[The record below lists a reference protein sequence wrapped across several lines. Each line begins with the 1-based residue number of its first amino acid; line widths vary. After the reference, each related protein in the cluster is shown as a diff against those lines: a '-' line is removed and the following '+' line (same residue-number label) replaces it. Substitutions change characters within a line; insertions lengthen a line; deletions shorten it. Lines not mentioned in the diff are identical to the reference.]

1 MRHKLLRVFF
11 ILLMMFVM
19 VGCGSD
25 SVFSSDNQEERE
37 EERDEEK
44 EEDEE
49 NGDEEN
55 NDEKIDE
62 ENDKENDKEI
72 EEVEDD
78 GDIMYAHD
86 TSDYHVICEQLLQG
100 ASAHGSDYE
109 DVAARMAQSIANSKI
124 MEEGMS
130 YSFEELQPQEAYA
143 LAYTLAD
150 FNRYS
155 LTNYRESLNDS
166 EYASYT
172 YIYDKEAYWGLVEA
186 FCDRDAVENYM
197 AATQTFAY
205 KDFNDYIGILGADGD
220 YWVVF
225 EGYDIKEDEN
235 YILVQ
240 ADCFQGS
247 NGGNENLYQYTIN
260 VLLEKSEE
268 SVLGLQAMYVE
279 KFEENIMS
287 HISSV
292 TSSSQLD
299 QYQNK
304 TYGPENLVDGNYNTA
319 WVENVDGVG
328 IGESV
333 QIKLDQKMWIQNLA
347 IYNGYQDSY
356 EVFANNGYV
365 TKIAIDFGNGIVRE
379 MDCIGVFSGPDKTY
393 AYLEKISLQKP
404 VYTDIITI
412 RILDAV
418 AGEKYS
424 DTCISE
430 IELY

>member
-1 MRHKLLRVFF
+1 MRHKLLRVFLV
-11 ILLMMFVM
+11 LLMMFIM
-19 VGCGSD
+19 VGCGRD
-25 SVFSSDNQEERE
+25 STFSSDNEERE
-37 EERDEEK
+37 EERDE
-44 EEDEE
+44 DEE
-49 NGDEEN
+49 GDEEG
-55 NDEKIDE
+55 NDDE
-62 ENDKENDKEI
+62 EINKEDDEESDDKEI
-72 EEVEDD
+72 DETADD
-78 GDIMYAHD
+78 GGRLYAD
-86 TSDYHVICEQLLQG
+86 GASDYHVMCEKLLQG
-100 ASAHGSDYE
+100 TSAHGSDYE
-109 DVAARMAQSIANSKI
+109 DMAARMAQSITNSKI

-130 YSFEELQPQEAYA
+130 YSFEDLEPQEAYA

-155 LTNYRESLNDS
+155 LTNYRENLNDP

-172 YIYDKEAYWGLVEA
+172 YIYDKEMYWGLVEA
-186 FCDRDAVENYM
+186 FCDRDTVESYI

-205 KDFNDYIGILGADGD
+205 KDFNDYIGILGSDGD

-240 ADCFQGS
+240 ADCFRGS
-247 NGGNENLYQYTIN
+247 NGGDENLYQYTLN
-260 VLLEKSEE
+260 VLFEKSEE
-268 SVLGLQAMYVE
+268 SMLGLQAVYVE

-292 TSSSQLD
+292 VSSSQLD
-299 QYQNK
+299 HYQNK

-333 QIKLDQKMWIQNLA
+333 QIKLDQKKWIQNLT

-356 EVFANNGYV
+356 EVFVNNGYV

-379 MDCIGVFSGPDKTY
+379 MDCIGVYSGPDKSY
-393 AYLEKISLQKP
+393 AYLEKISLQEP

-418 AGEKYS
+418 EGEKYS